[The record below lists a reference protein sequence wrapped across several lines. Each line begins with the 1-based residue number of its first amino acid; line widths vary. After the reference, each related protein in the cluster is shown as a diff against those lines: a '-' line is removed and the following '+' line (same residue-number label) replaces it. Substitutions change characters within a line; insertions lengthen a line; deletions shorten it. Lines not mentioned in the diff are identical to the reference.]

1 MNGLS
6 WPEQTRAPLDD
17 VQRERETVA
26 VRGQNEGCAGA
37 NVGPRECV
45 GPRAR
50 EEDDVERREAW
61 AGAHEP
67 RAAGA
72 EGIFAGRRHDAQD
85 QGAELG

>member
-1 MNGLS
+1 MDGRS
-6 WPEQTRAPLDD
+6 RPEQMRAPLDD
-17 VQRERETVA
+17 VQREWQSVA
-26 VRGQNEGCAGA
+26 VRGAD
-37 NVGPRECV
+37 VGPRECV

-61 AGAHEP
+61 AGAYEP